1 MPFDAAAFSAEPT
14 NLAAAFDAARPPEAE
29 WALANPEKALAFLMV
44 APQPCAALDA
54 LLDA

>member
-1 MPFDAAAFSAEPT
+1 MPFDAAAYPAEPIA
-14 NLAAAFDAARPPEAE
+14 LAAAFDAARPPEAD

-54 LLDA
+54 LLAA